1 MQINEIP
8 LTGGNQK
15 FRIDLGGTTYT
26 LRTTWRDVAGW
37 IMGVMDADGEPILMG
52 VPVIP
57 GVKLLE
63 QYPHLGING
72 AMLLIGA
79 KDAPEYPGA
88 NTLGSQHRL
97 TFIQE

>member
-1 MQINEIP
+1 M
-8 LTGGNQK
+8 
-15 FRIDLGGTTYT
+15 D
-26 LRTTWRDVAGW
+26 
-37 IMGVMDADGEPILMG
+37 VMDADGEPILMG

-57 GVKLLE
+57 GVNAE

-79 KDAPEYPGA
+79 KDAPGTAGA